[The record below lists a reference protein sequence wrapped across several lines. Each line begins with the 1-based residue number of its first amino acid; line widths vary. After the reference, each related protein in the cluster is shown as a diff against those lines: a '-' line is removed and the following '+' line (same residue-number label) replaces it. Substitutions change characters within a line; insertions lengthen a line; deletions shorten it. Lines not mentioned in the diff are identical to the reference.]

1 MEFVRKMLP
10 RFNGTDILYVRSMR
24 ASKVAVM
31 NVQCRSV
38 IVAGLVRSTFA
49 SLVKQTPIPTFIGNV
64 SLIRSFFL
72 KCLIGFNE
80 SYLNPV
86 HVGILVSYLGWVVID
101 FDCLSDIYLLLTHD
115 WNTSSTVTHEVNF

>member
-1 MEFVRKMLP
+1 MLP

-64 SLIRSFFL
+64 SLIIR
-72 KCLIGFNE
+72 FNE
-80 SYLNPV
+80 SHLNPV

-115 WNTSSTVTHEVNF
+115 WNTGSTFAHEVHFKAPKRTRS